1 MKKSVIAI
9 VAAAAVAALGLPVF
23 SGCSASV
30 GYVLKK
36 DGDGNS
42 YYSVAV
48 SGSKLAMDGEVVIP
62 PEYEGLPV
70 KEIEANAFSNTTVSK
85 VTIPA
90 SVETI
95 GAAAFAYNNALREV
109 VFEEG
114 AVIDEIAWGMFANCS
129 HLEKIN
135 IPDSVKVI
143 DGLSFYGCSGLA
155 GIGFPAGLE
164 KINMAAFQDCVGLT
178 ELELP
183 QKLISIGGMAF
194 YGCTS
199 LKSVILPDS
208 MHPVTSPKLDSDGN
222 EVKDDKGQTITE
234 TTPALGVISFFG
246 CSSLELA
253 VIGSGITTIEAGT
266 FGNCSSLA
274 EIYLPV
280 SLNAVGGMYS
290 AGTTL
295 YGHAFYNV
303 SHLTVH
309 YAGTAEQWNV
319 LKNNIDSSSVSYRDA
334 ISDNSALLN
343 AEVVYE
349 SAYPG

>member
-114 AVIDEIAWGMFANCS
+114 SQIDTIPRGMFGYCVS
-129 HLEKIN
+129 LERVN
-135 IPDSVKVI
+135 IPSTVKTI
-143 DGLSFYGCSGLA
+143 DGYAFYNCERFELIDFPVTLEYINTNAFEGCSALSVLDFPQSLKR
-155 GIGFPAGLE
+155 IGNF
-164 KINMAAFQDCVGLT
+164 
-178 ELELP
+178 
-183 QKLISIGGMAF
+183 AF
-194 YGCTS
+194 YNCTS
-199 LKSVILPDS
+199 IQSVSLPDS
-208 MHPVTSPKLDSDGN
+208 MVDVEQPEVDKDGEQVKDEDGN
-222 EVKDDKGQTITE
+222 PITHLIPAIGAGAFHTCLSLKTAKIGAGSTVLE
-234 TTPALGVISFFG
+234 SGVFGYCPAL
-246 CSSLELA
+246 E
-253 VIGSGITTIEAGT
+253 
-266 FGNCSSLA
+266 
-274 EIYLPV
+274 EIYLP
-280 SLNAVGGMYS
+280 
-290 AGTTL
+290 AGLKEIKGAL
-295 YGHAFYNV
+295 YLSGQFYMGHAFHHDSALARIYFG
-303 SHLTVH
+303 
-309 YAGTAEQWNV
+309 GTREQWEKV
-319 LKNNIDSSSVSYRDA
+319 KINNTAVTVNAATY
-334 ISDNSALLN
+334 DNSAISEEKLIFG
-343 AEVVYE
+343 V
-349 SAYPG
+349 